1 MLLVRETNGSL
12 LSFVRTHK
20 VIRKKNRESALN
32 QCNFLS
38 AMVADMARNAELAI
52 ETVGMSGG
60 REEMVVKQKR
70 CGENEGG
77 GALVSEQVSEES
89 GDSNKKKA
97 GLTVITV

>member
-1 MLLVRETNGSL
+1 
-12 LSFVRTHK
+12 
-20 VIRKKNRESALN
+20 
-32 QCNFLS
+32 
-38 AMVADMARNAELAI
+38 MVADMARNAELAI

-70 CGENEGG
+70 CGEKEQYEGG